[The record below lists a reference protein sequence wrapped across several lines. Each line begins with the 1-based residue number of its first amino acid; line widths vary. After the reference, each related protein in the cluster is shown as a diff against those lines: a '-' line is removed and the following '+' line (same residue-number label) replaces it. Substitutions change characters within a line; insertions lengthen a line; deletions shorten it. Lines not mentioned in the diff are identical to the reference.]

1 MAATVTILGSFEKGM
16 PWNHALSALES
27 GFLGILYIIQISM
40 YINNI
45 LYIIYYYIIYIY
57 ESTTLAGSGPQTIRY
72 TYVAAFIFTY
82 V

>member
-45 LYIIYYYIIYIY
+45 LYITILYIY